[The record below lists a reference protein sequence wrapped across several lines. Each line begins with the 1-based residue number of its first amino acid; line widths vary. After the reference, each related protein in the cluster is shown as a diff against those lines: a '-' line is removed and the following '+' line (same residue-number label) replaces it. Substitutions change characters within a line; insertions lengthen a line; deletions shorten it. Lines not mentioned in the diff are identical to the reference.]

1 MQQEDLECTSNA
13 VRVQLDC
20 CTNIAPN
27 PRSTLLERN
36 SRAIWQVVML
46 ACPRIIKNA
55 TGTFQMLLE
64 CHTNV

>member
-20 CTNIAPN
+20 YANIAPN

-46 ACPRIIKNA
+46 ACPRIIKDA
-55 TGTFQMLLE
+55 IGTFQMLLE
-64 CHTNV
+64 CHTNI